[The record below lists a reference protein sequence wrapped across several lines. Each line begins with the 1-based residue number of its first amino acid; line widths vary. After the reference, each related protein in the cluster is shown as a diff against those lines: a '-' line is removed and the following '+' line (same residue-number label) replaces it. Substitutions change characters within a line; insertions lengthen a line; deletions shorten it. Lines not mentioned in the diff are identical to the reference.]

1 MNKIIITIISLF
13 FLSNSGFAQI
23 KEGEPE
29 FRRKNNNTNN
39 LILGIFNPNN
49 FTMNHSLN
57 FSMVNSRYGNIGITS
72 YTNSMNYKF
81 NDKLNIQADIT
92 MQYSPFTKTSFGSA
106 FDNQLQNDLNG
117 LTLSRVKLNYKVSDN
132 AFINVEFR
140 NGNNGL
146 YDDRYYDPYY
156 WR

>member
-1 MNKIIITIISLF
+1 
-13 FLSNSGFAQI
+13 
-23 KEGEPE
+23 
-29 FRRKNNNTNN
+29 
-39 LILGIFNPNN
+39 
-49 FTMNHSLN
+49 
-57 FSMVNSRYGNIGITS
+57 
-72 YTNSMNYKF
+72 MNYKF